1 MKITQIFR
9 LGVNALDVKV
19 HALDVKITFLSND
32 PQSSSSSSSLS
43 VPSWADEI
51 AKDIITIT
59 SLLFRKV
66 FGTLSREE
74 NYQQSLIL
82 GTISVEEF
90 QSSLSKTWDPFNVYT
105 LMNSADLKPFPEPPV
120 GAFFPFFD
128 S

>member
-1 MKITQIFR
+1 MHLMSKSMH
-9 LGVNALDVKV
+9 LMSK
-19 HALDVKITFLSND
+19 
-32 PQSSSSSSSLS
+32 SLS
-43 VPSWADEI
+43 CQMILNP
-51 AKDIITIT
+51 
-59 SLLFRKV
+59 LLRPRHCLFHPGQMKLHKISSRSGDFFLEQV

-105 LMNSADLKPFPEPPV
+105 LMNSADLKPFPEPPE